1 MKPGKMAGKVLP
13 LFSAALCFLPLFS
26 SPLKAEEAI
35 VTGNKTGTYYAIGED
50 LSKFVMPELKVN
62 PSNGSIDNI
71 KALSKSAG
79 VSFAI
84 VQSDV
89 YQAYVHL
96 AKEDQDPAIRAW
108 ANDLLGSLRVVM
120 PLYDEEIYFIVHKSS
135 PIKSIFYIQGKRLA
149 IGPAGSGSN
158 LTAKNIYKKLFG
170 TVPVIVEPFVENG
183 VTGDDEGTKIR
194 RSALWR
200 LAHPEM
206 GPDNRKVDVVV
217 AVGGQPIALLA
228 KLGPDYRALTID
240 PQDPK
245 IQALLKDYK
254 VGTLYKKNYGL
265 LEKDEPALAVPSYLI
280 TARFRSSVR
289 NEMLRDF
296 ATSLCN
302 NYGKLYEQGHQK
314 WQSLNWKP
322 SSSSLPVLANGWVYS
337 EVTTPVLESCHNSS
351 QSVETSSPLP
361 CAVEDRAIGLC
372 Q

>member
-1 MKPGKMAGKVLP
+1 
-13 LFSAALCFLPLFS
+13 
-26 SPLKAEEAI
+26 
-35 VTGNKTGTYYAIGED
+35 
-50 LSKFVMPELKVN
+50 
-62 PSNGSIDNI
+62 
-71 KALSKSAG
+71 
-79 VSFAI
+79 
-84 VQSDV
+84 
-89 YQAYVHL
+89 
-96 AKEDQDPAIRAW
+96 
-108 ANDLLGSLRVVM
+108 M

-135 PIKSIFYIQGKRLA
+135 PIKSIFDIQGKRLA

-254 VGTLYKKNYGL
+254 VGTLYKKNYGF

-314 WQSLNWKP
+314 WQSLNWKL

-337 EVTTPVLESCHNSS
+337 EVTTPILESCHNSS
-351 QSVETSSPLP
+351 LPAETNSPLP